1 MSDLPDFDPQGTESV
16 GSIPDRFL
24 LGGLLALQAD
34 GTWTFRGEPITHQGV
49 CSFLARQLR
58 RTAEGQYWVVNGPQ
72 RVFVEVEQAPFF
84 VTLLEV
90 DEEQGRIGIRLND
103 KSEETLRLDTLFR
116 DQNEVLFVR
125 VKQGQAGASAED
137 SHVAC
142 LLRHVVISLE
152 SLLDVDEAGHV
163 VVHWGGDAIIVPQH
177 EVRWSSGQP
186 EWEPS

>member
-1 MSDLPDFDPQGTESV
+1 
-16 GSIPDRFL
+16 
-24 LGGLLALQAD
+24 
-34 GTWTFRGEPITHQGV
+34 
-49 CSFLARQLR
+49 
-58 RTAEGQYWVVNGPQ
+58 
-72 RVFVEVEQAPFF
+72 
-84 VTLLEV
+84 
-90 DEEQGRIGIRLND
+90 LND

-137 SHVAC
+137 SHVAG